1 MTIGRKLYL
10 GFGAILVVMLVLYAV
25 SSMTIVR
32 EHGARANVASTL
44 SDVQTLES
52 VRFLMM
58 ENRLFLRNYLLSGDL
73 RDEDRVNKGYSDLQ
87 VRLGQW
93 QAKAESEVLRNT
105 LAMVAESE
113 KNWMEAFARP
123 M

>member
-10 GFGAILVVMLVLYAV
+10 GFGGILVVMLLLYGV
-25 SSMTIVR
+25 SLMTISR
-32 EHGARANVASTL
+32 EHDARANVASTL

-73 RDEDRVNKGYSDLQ
+73 RDEEKVNKGYGDLQ
-87 VRLGQW
+87 VRLGQG
-93 QAKAESEVLRNT
+93 
-105 LAMVAESE
+105 
-113 KNWMEAFARP
+113 
-123 M
+123 

>member
-10 GFGAILVVMLVLYAV
+10 GFGAILMVMLVLYAV

-73 RDEDRVNKGYSDLQ
+73 RDEDR
-87 VRLGQW
+87 
-93 QAKAESEVLRNT
+93 
-105 LAMVAESE
+105 
-113 KNWMEAFARP
+113 
-123 M
+123 